1 MLLYGAKLWSE
12 KPIGKRRRQLWM
24 ERVERMGASTWVVGD
39 GWLQSHD
46 TNRDAGP
53 GWEERLLSYQARR
66 EVKKV

>member
-1 MLLYGAKLWSE
+1 MD
-12 KPIGKRRRQLWM
+12 GKGG
-24 ERVERMGASTWVVGD
+24 EDEGKHVGD

-66 EVKKV
+66 EVKKA

>member
-1 MLLYGAKLWSE
+1 MELEADRE
-12 KPIGKRRRQLWM
+12 EETAAVDGKGG
-24 ERVERMGASTWVVGD
+24 ENEGKHVGD